1 MSSKSKYMFIL
12 GISLILLFA
21 VSIGNFDLSKVATDS
36 GFDTSYDGGGS
47 SSSSSWDSDSSSG
60 GSSWDSDSSSGGD
73 GDLFGWFE
81 NIFVGVLLI
90 LLPISGI
97 FHEKEIKNKLIL
109 LLVAIVIVVLT
120 VLRILLLII
129 LIPLF
134 ALLFVSLL
142 LLLKDSILKKGKKIK
157 HKHTNYLPK
166 SQANLDILERG
177 YKIFV
182 DVQNAWMNFDY
193 DNLRKTTTDELYNT
207 YYNQLQTLSVKGQKN
222 IMSDFELVNYEL
234 VSLNKKEQLVIIK
247 MLLEVKFYDYIV
259 DSSDK
264 VIRGKKRK
272 KVHMLYDLTYVY
284 NESAITECPN
294 CNAPLA
300 SETAICSHCNTVIP
314 STRSKMKLS
323 TKKCIRQR

>member
-1 MSSKSKYMFIL
+1 MSSKNKYMFIL
-12 GISLILLFA
+12 GLSLIFFFII
-21 VSIGNFDLSKVATDS
+21 SIGNFNLSKVATDS
-36 GFDTSYDGGGS
+36 GFDTSYDSGGS
-47 SSSSSWDSDSSSG
+47 SSSSSWDSDSLG
-60 GSSWDSDSSSGGD
+60 GGD

-81 NIFVGVLLI
+81 NIFVGVFLI

-97 FHEKEIKNKLIL
+97 FHEKEIKNKLLWL
-109 LLVAIVIVVLT
+109 LAAIVIVVLT

-129 LIPLF
+129 LIPMF
-134 ALLFVSLL
+134 AVLFVSLL
-142 LLLKDSILKKGKKIK
+142 SLFKGSILKKGKKIK

-177 YKIFV
+177 YKVFV

-207 YYNQLQTLSVKGQKN
+207 YYNQLQTLSIKGQKN

-234 VSLNKKEQLVIIK
+234 VSLNKKEQLVIIE
-247 MLLEVKFYDYIV
+247 MLLDVKFYDYIV

-272 KVHMLYDLTYVY
+272 KVHMLYELNFVY
-284 NESAITECPN
+284 DENAIEACPN
-294 CNAPLA
+294 CNAEIA
-300 SETAICSHCNTVIP
+300 KEDTVCRYCKTTIP
-314 STRSKMKLS
+314 SIRGKMKLS
-323 TKKCIRQR
+323 TKKVISQK